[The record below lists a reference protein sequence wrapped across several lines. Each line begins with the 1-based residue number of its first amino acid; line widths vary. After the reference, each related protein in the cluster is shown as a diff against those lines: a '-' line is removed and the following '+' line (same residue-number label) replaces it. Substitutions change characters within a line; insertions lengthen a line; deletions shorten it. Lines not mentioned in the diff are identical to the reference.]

1 MAQITI
7 YVDDEV
13 LGMVKAA
20 TKEADVSQ
28 SQWISEAIRQRARKE
43 WPQAVLDLAGA
54 WPDFPT
60 LDEIRKTYGGDAP
73 REKL

>member
-20 TKEADVSQ
+20 TKAGDVSQ
-28 SQWISEAIRQRARKE
+28 SQWISDAIRQRAKKE

-60 LDEIRKTYGGDAP
+60 IEEIRKTYGGDIP